1 MYLFCLDYSF
11 RRPTKFSKQQLR
23 LSQKR
28 PWRVAYLAMVS
39 VIDNEVI
46 DFADTLNRVA
56 TRPELIVAIRRVLN
70 RVGFEYF
77 SINFLPEPQQS
88 FKDVVLLNHLPPGWL
103 ELYIREDFAR
113 ADPSVR
119 HCHYTTSPFE
129 YQDSP
134 FDPIREPAM
143 LKVVQTAGD
152 FSIRNG
158 LVVPVAGLHGIVGG
172 AWMGG
177 GDAELDSRSN
187 PLLHLLALYSF
198 DQARHLAGVLGAK
211 AVLTSRELEVLKWT
225 ASGNG
230 AEEIGR
236 ILSISKRTV
245 EWHLQI
251 AMQKLGAKTKT
262 HAVILAYRARL
273 I

>member
-1 MYLFCLDYSF
+1 MRSKKP
-11 RRPTKFSKQQLR
+11 RRRFLRQLET
-23 LSQKR
+23 LSRNNCGRK
-28 PWRVAYLAMVS
+28 LGFDSM
-39 VIDNEVI
+39 INNEVI

-56 TRPELIVAIRRVLN
+56 TQPELILAIQRVLN
-70 RVGFEYF
+70 RTGFEYF
-77 SINFLPEPQQS
+77 SLNFLPEPDQS
-88 FKDVVLLNHLPPGWL
+88 FKEVVLLNHLPPSWL
-103 ELYIREDFAR
+103 QLYIREDFAR
-113 ADPSVR
+113 ADPSIR
-119 HCHYTTSPFE
+119 HCHSTTSPFE
-129 YQDSP
+129 YKDSP
-134 FDPIREPAM
+134 FDPILEPET
-143 LKVVQTAGD
+143 LKVVQRASD
-152 FSIRNG
+152 FSISNG
-158 LVVPVAGLHGIVGG
+158 LVVPVAGLHGMVGG
-172 AWMGG
+172 VWMGG

-198 DQARHLAGVLGAK
+198 DQARHLAGVVEAK
-211 AVLTSRELEVLKWT
+211 SVLTSRELEVLKWT

-251 AMQKLGAKTKT
+251 AMQKLGAKTRT